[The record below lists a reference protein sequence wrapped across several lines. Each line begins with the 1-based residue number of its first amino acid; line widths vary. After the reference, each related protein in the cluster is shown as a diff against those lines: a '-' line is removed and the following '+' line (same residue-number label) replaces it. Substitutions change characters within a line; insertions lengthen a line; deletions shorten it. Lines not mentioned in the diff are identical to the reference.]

1 MEYYQISILIA
12 VVLIIVEVIT
22 TTFITL
28 GFAVGVLAVALI
40 QYLNDDFQFNREIVT
55 FTIVS
60 LFAIIFFRKVF
71 KKKTDQKKLTNDD
84 VNLY

>member
-12 VVLIIVEVIT
+12 VVLIIVEVVT
-22 TTFITL
+22 TTLITL

-60 LFAIIFFRKVF
+60 LFAIIFLEKY
-71 KKKTDQKKLTNDD
+71 L
-84 VNLY
+84 